1 MDAYF
6 LIGILFN
13 TRDFSTT
20 RLLDY
25 SLEIVDFRINA
36 SEKSFKWWQN
46 NWVEKLTRQEIK
58 DLIEKVDLF
67 SKLE

>member
-1 MDAYF
+1 MNAYF

-20 RLLDY
+20 RLLGY

-36 SEKSFKWWQN
+36 SEKSFK
-46 NWVEKLTRQEIK
+46 
-58 DLIEKVDLF
+58 
-67 SKLE
+67 